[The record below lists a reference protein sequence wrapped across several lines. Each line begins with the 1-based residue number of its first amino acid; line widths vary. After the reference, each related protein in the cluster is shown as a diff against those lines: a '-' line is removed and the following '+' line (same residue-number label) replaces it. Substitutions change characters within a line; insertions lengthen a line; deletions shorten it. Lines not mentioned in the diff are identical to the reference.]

1 MPSATTLP
9 RITKHRLPPVTRLP
23 ATAVR
28 RPTSPPLVFA
38 PRLKLTRCTF
48 GSAIA
53 LGQESIGDLG
63 QISANLSCSGR
74 LGTRLTF
81 SGGLTG
87 FPISGK
93 HGGDLTYSYAL
104 NWRVTDKVT
113 LTYANYT
120 AALTAGRALAGLG
133 EGRLQLSRRLP
144 RIPIW
149 NMGLPSRALNCSASI
164 SVSTSSSANASLNC
178 GVSVTKRLM
187 VRFTALAYPRG
198 AQTESSAD
206 FYYSASYTF
215 GPRVTLSYSNYSNNR
230 WPWNRS
236 PSDVDLFHGGS
247 VSLSYNWSF

>member
-1 MPSATTLP
+1 M
-9 RITKHRLPPVTRLP
+9 
-23 ATAVR
+23 
-28 RPTSPPLVFA
+28 
-38 PRLKLTRCTF
+38 
-48 GSAIA
+48 
-53 LGQESIGDLG
+53 
-63 QISANLSCSGR
+63 
-74 LGTRLTF
+74 
-81 SGGLTG
+81 
-87 FPISGK
+87 
-93 HGGDLTYSYAL
+93 